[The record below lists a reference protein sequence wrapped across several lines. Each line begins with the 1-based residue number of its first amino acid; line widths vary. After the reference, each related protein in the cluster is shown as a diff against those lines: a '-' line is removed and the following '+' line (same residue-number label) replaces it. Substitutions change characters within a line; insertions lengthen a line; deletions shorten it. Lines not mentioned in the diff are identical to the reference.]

1 MNLTLFCSVSVISA
15 NKLLLQEFIQ
25 LIRIKLLISRF
36 QQIFASHFQFPGEA
50 NACFAP
56 LRTPMNSD
64 AQRLPFL
71 RLKAKIETTTVV
83 FSSLLSSA
91 FLFVYIRGR
100 ESFGLREP

>member
-1 MNLTLFCSVSVISA
+1 
-15 NKLLLQEFIQ
+15 
-25 LIRIKLLISRF
+25 
-36 QQIFASHFQFPGEA
+36 
-50 NACFAP
+50 
-56 LRTPMNSD
+56 MNSD